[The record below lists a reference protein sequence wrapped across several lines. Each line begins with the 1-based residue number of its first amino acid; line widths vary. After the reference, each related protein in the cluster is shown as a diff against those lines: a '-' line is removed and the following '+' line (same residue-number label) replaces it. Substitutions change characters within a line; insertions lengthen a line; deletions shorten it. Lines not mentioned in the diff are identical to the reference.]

1 MDTRRFVQGFLW
13 GALSAL
19 CGGLFMLYGLNM
31 MGLLGFTL
39 IKVPEFQQIM
49 NWTYHNL
56 GLSLLPFTLTL
67 MLFAITLKR
76 LRKRIEQQHSVSD
89 VAQLDSLCDLWTGLF
104 FGIGVIWTAIGM
116 RSALIHALGEPE
128 TTAAE
133 GAFNLLRRLVDGG
146 ILIAL
151 STTIFGG
158 VGGYLMRVTKTCV
171 VGNQLRQ
178 FYSRAADDQDS
189 AVIDQLVAIES
200 QLKQLTGDN
209 GETQTGGI
217 YHESEPM
224 GTN

>member
-1 MDTRRFVQGFLW
+1 MNTRGFVQGFLW

-19 CGGLFMLYGLNM
+19 FGGLFMLYGLNM

-67 MLFAITLKR
+67 VLFAITLKR
-76 LRKRIEQQHSVSD
+76 LRQRIEQQRPIAE
-89 VAQLDSLCDLWTGLF
+89 VAQLDHLCDLWTGLF

-158 VGGYLMRVTKTCV
+158 IGGYLMRVTKTCV

-178 FYSRAADDQDS
+178 FYTSTANDQDS
-189 AVIDQLVAIES
+189 AVIEQLVAIES
-200 QLKQLTGDN
+200 QLKQLNDDD
-209 GETQTGGI
+209 GI
-217 YHESEPM
+217 CVTEGNQHESEPM

>member
-1 MDTRRFVQGFLW
+1 MNTRGFLQGFLW

-19 CGGLFMLYGLNM
+19 CGGLFTLYGLNM
-31 MGLLGFTL
+31 LGLLGFTL

-67 MLFAITLKR
+67 ILFGATLKR
-76 LRKRIEQQHSVSD
+76 LRQQIKENRSIAEVS
-89 VAQLDSLCDLWTGLF
+89 QLDHLCDLWIGLF

-133 GAFNLLRRLVDGG
+133 GAFNLLRRLVEGG

-158 VGGYLMRVTKTCV
+158 IGGYLMRVIKTCT

-178 FYSRAADDQDS
+178 YYSLAAADHDS
-189 AVIDQLVAIES
+189 AVIDQLIAIET
-200 QLKQLTGDN
+200 QLKQISADA
-209 GETQTGGI
+209 EPIESGGLH
-217 YHESEPM
+217 HESEPM